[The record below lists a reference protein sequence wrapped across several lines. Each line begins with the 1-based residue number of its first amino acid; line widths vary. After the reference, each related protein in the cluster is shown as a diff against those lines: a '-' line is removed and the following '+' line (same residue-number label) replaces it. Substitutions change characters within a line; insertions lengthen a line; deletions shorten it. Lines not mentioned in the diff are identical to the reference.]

1 MARSEEE
8 TLKDKIEKLTLLYSK
23 TISRYVELETRIRKL
38 EKERTQRW
46 RIETKEGGEIE
57 SR

>member
-8 TLKDKIEKLTLLYSK
+8 ALKDKIEKLTLLYSK

-46 RIETKEGGEIE
+46 RIETKEGGEVK